1 MQKGLLLAKN
11 RTLGKKEGKSM
22 RKSVLLHFF
31 YVRHFSS
38 GESLLNVDYLN
49 FLRISNEKRRRR
61 IKKLSLIIERGSK

>member
-31 YVRHFSS
+31 MF
-38 GESLLNVDYLN
+38 D
-49 FLRISNEKRRRR
+49 ISRQAN
-61 IKKLSLIIERGSK
+61 LC